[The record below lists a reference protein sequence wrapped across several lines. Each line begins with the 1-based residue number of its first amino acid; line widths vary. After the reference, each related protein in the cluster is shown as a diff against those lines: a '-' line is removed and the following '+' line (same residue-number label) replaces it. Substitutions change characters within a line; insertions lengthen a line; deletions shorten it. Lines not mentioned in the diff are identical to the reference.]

1 MGANAQTSVPVFTAG
16 QVLTAQQ
23 QTEINT
29 GIPVF
34 ATTTTRDAAFGGT
47 GEKTLAEGQMAY
59 IENIAG
65 SSAVQYYDGSAWQT
79 LVTGGLTLI
88 KTQTIGTGVSS
99 VTVTGAFSSTYENYR
114 VIVTEFATSGTGNV
128 LRLRLAV
135 GNTYSGTQLRYVNTS
150 ATTNNMA
157 FTNDPAFYLGY
168 SNTTKNNLVVDI
180 FAPNLASQTSISAQ
194 QSGWSTGVGVYSS
207 VTTATD
213 SNAAAHTDFVLDSNT
228 GTWTGGT
235 VYVYGYAK
243 S

>member
-1 MGANAQTSVPVFTAG
+1 MGANAQTSVPAFTAG

-47 GEKTLAEGQMAY
+47 GEKTLAEGQFAY
-59 IENIAG
+59 IEATNTT
-65 SSAVQYYDGSAWQT
+65 QYYDGSTWQP

-128 LRLRLAV
+128 LRLRFAV
-135 GNTYSGTQLRYVNTS
+135 GSTYSGTQLRYVNTS
-150 ATTNNMA
+150 ATTNNQA

-235 VYVYGYAK
+235 VYVYGYAN